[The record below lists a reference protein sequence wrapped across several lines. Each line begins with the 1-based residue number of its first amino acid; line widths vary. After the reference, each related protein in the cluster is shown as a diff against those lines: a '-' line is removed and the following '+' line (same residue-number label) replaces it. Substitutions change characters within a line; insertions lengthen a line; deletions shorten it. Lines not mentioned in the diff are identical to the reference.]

1 MRRLVLAKLRKSP
14 VMLRSY
20 LAAFLDLLFPRYC
33 LACHGGLVTGEE
45 TVCTACRHELPRTES
60 HLRHN
65 ERLHLKMAGR
75 APVASLNAYLI
86 FTKGGKVQHLLHA
99 LKYKGHQEVGELL
112 GRWYGAELAEVGFS
126 EQLDLILPV
135 PLHKKKQR
143 ARGYNQ
149 SDCFAKG
156 LSESLGVTWSAEVLK
171 KGKPTESQTRKT
183 RLERLQ
189 NVQDVFFVE
198 KLEAVQGKRIALVDD
213 VITTGATLE
222 ACVAV
227 LLEAGCAEVR
237 LITIAT
243 AT

>member
-1 MRRLVLAKLRKSP
+1 
-14 VMLRSY
+14 MLRPY
-20 LAAFLDLLFPRYC
+20 FAAFLDLLFPRYC
-33 LACHGGLVTGEE
+33 LACHGGLVSGEE
-45 TVCTACRHELPRTES
+45 IICTACRHGLPRTDS
-60 HLRHN
+60 HRYPN
-65 ERLHLKMAGR
+65 ETLQLKLAGR
-75 APVASLNAYLI
+75 VPLASLQAYLI
-86 FTKGGKVQHLLHA
+86 FTKGGKVQRLLHA

-112 GRWYGAELAEVGFS
+112 GRWYGAELTEVGFP
-126 EQLDLILPV
+126 EKIDLILPV
-135 PLHKKKQR
+135 PLHKKKR
-143 ARGYNQ
+143 KVRGYNQ

-156 LSESLGVTWSAEVLK
+156 LSEGLGVAWSAEIVK

-198 KLEAVQGKRIALVDD
+198 NREAVRGKRIALVDD

-222 ACVAV
+222 ACATA
-227 LLEAGCAEVR
+227 LLEAGCREVH

>member
-1 MRRLVLAKLRKSP
+1 
-14 VMLRSY
+14 MLRSY
-20 LAAFLDLLFPRYC
+20 FAAFLDSLFPRYC

-65 ERLHLKMAGR
+65 ETLHLKMAGR

-112 GRWYGAELAEVGFS
+112 GRWYGAELKEIGFS
-126 EQLDLILPV
+126 EKLDLILPV
-135 PLHKKKQR
+135 PLHKKKQS

-156 LSESLGVTWSAEVLK
+156 LSEGLSVEWSPTVLG
-171 KGKPTESQTRKT
+171 KGKITESQTRKT

-189 NVQDVFFVE
+189 NVQDVFFV
-198 KLEAVQGKRIALVDD
+198 KKPEAIQGKRIALVDD

-227 LLEAGCAEVR
+227 LLEAGAREVH